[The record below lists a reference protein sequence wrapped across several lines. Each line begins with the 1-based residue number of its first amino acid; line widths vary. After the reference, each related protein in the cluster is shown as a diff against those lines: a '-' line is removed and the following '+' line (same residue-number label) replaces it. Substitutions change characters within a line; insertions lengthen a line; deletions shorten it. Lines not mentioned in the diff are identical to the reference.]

1 MQLIFVSLTHF
12 SENLFNV
19 TVICSNAEVREKE
32 GFESGCDVLY
42 GLDDHYEVEWVHGEE
57 EGLAFKVGFGER
69 RGLIPVRL
77 VGLEKIARRCGS
89 KRFKKG

>member
-1 MQLIFVSLTHF
+1 M
-12 SENLFNV
+12 
-19 TVICSNAEVREKE
+19 VICSNAEVREKE

-42 GLDDHYEVEWVHGEE
+42 GLDEHFEMEWVHGEE